1 LDEATLDQGLHA
13 VRVSTQLCDGDDGHF
28 GQHAFVLVPQTKVEN
43 LHAFLCVSNIIWSL
57 ITKFACA
64 FAAMQVTAC
73 LCEGVL
79 CEGVTACLCEGVF
92 LDWSGISN
100 LEKFWIFADVTGQF
114 VAADHKAHQPQA
126 RHG

>member
-1 LDEATLDQGLHA
+1 VSQRLDEATLDQGLHA
-13 VRVSTQLCDGDDGHF
+13 VRVSTQLCDRDDGHF

-43 LHAFLCVSNIIWSL
+43 LHAFFCVSNIIWSL
-57 ITKFACA
+57 ITKFVCA
-64 FAAMQVTAC
+64 FAATQSDCVFVWY
-73 LCEGVL
+73 EG
-79 CEGVTACLCEGVF
+79 GF

-114 VAADHKAHQPQA
+114 VAADHKTHQPQA